1 LSRWR
6 LYAAACVLLLH
17 LFLVL
22 TVSCQQTL
30 WILAGGYTSLP
41 HSLDKYWYKAQRL
54 TTALLGQT
62 LAVSNPVREGITG
75 YIHSTGIEGGYGFFA
90 PGVPSSY
97 KLVFELH
104 YDDGRVEYE
113 LPRVNGV
120 AAGLRFTSLLDQI
133 GRTEY
138 DPLREVMLK
147 MLAYSTWREHPG
159 ATVIRAVFGYVDV
172 PSAVDVQQGKRESYN
187 FLYAY
192 DFVFPSQPANPQPR

>member
-1 LSRWR
+1 LRRWH
-6 LYAAACVLLLH
+6 LYVAAWILLLH

-22 TVSCQQTL
+22 IVSCQQTV

-41 HSLDKYWYKAQRL
+41 HSLEKYWYKAQRFS
-54 TTALLGQT
+54 TALLGQT
-62 LAVSNPVREGITG
+62 LAVSNPVREGITT

-104 YDDGRVEYE
+104 YPDGRVEYE
-113 LPRVNGV
+113 LPRVSGE
-120 AAGLRFTSLLDQI
+120 AAGLRFTSLLDQV
-133 GRTEY
+133 GRTQY

-147 MLAYSTWREHPG
+147 MLAYSIWREHPS
-159 ATVIRAVFGYVDV
+159 ATIIRTVFGYVDV
-172 PSAVDVQQGKRESYN
+172 PSAAGVKQGEKESYN

-192 DFVFPSQPANPQPR
+192 DFSFPEQPPD

>member
-1 LSRWR
+1 MSR
-6 LYAAACVLLLH
+6 LHAAACVLLLH

-30 WILAGGYTSLP
+30 WILASGYTSLP
-41 HSLDKYWYKAQRL
+41 PSLDKWWDKAKPV
-54 TTALLGQT
+54 TAAILGQT
-62 LAVSNPVREGITG
+62 LAVSNPVREGITA
-75 YIHSTGIEGGYGFFA
+75 YVHSTGIEGGYGFFA

-104 YDDGRVEYE
+104 YDDGRVEYD

-120 AAGLRFTSLLDQI
+120 AAGLRLSSLLDQI
-133 GRTEY
+133 GRTQY

-147 MLAYSTWREHPG
+147 MLAYSTWREHPD
-159 ATVIRAVFGYVDV
+159 ATMIRTVFGYVDV
-172 PSAVDVQQGKRESYN
+172 PSVVDVKQGKKESYN

-192 DFVFPSQPANPQPR
+192 DFVFPSQPTNSHPL

>member
-1 LSRWR
+1 LRR
-6 LYAAACVLLLH
+6 LYTAACVLLLH

-22 TVSCQQTL
+22 AVSCQQTL

-41 HSLDKYWYKAQRL
+41 YSLDKYWYKAHRL
-54 TTALLGQT
+54 ITALLGQT
-62 LAVSNPVREGITG
+62 LALSNPVREGITA

-133 GRTEY
+133 GRTHY

-147 MLAYSTWREHPG
+147 MLAYSTWQEHPD
-159 ATVIRAVFGYVDV
+159 AITIRAVFGYVDV
-172 PSAVDVQQGKRESYN
+172 PSAIDVKQGKKESYN

-192 DFVFPSQPANPQPR
+192 DFSFPSQSGNSQTR

>member
-1 LSRWR
+1 MSRSR

-41 HSLDKYWYKAQRL
+41 HSLDKYWYKARGL
-54 TTALLGQT
+54 TTAILGQT
-62 LAVSNPVREGITG
+62 LAVSNPVREGITA

-97 KLVFELH
+97 KLVFEVH

-113 LPRVNGV
+113 LPRVSGG
-120 AAGLRFTSLLDQI
+120 AAGLRLTSLLDQI
-133 GRTEY
+133 GRTQY

-147 MLAYSTWREHPG
+147 MLAYSVWREHPG
-159 ATVIRAVFGYVDV
+159 AIMIRTVFGYVDV
-172 PSAVDVQQGKRESYN
+172 PTAVDVKQGKKESYN

-192 DFVFPSQPANPQPR
+192 DFVFPSQPTNSQLH

>member
-1 LSRWR
+1 LSR
-6 LYAAACVLLLH
+6 LYGAVCVLLLH

-22 TVSCQQTL
+22 TVSCQQTF
-30 WILAGGYTSLP
+30 WILAGGHTSLP
-41 HSLDKYWYKAQRL
+41 SSLDRSWYKAGRL

-62 LAVSNPVREGITG
+62 LAVSNPVREGITA
-75 YIHSTGIEGGYGFFA
+75 YIHSTGIAGGYGFFA

-113 LPRVNGV
+113 LPHVNGV
-120 AAGLRFTSLLDQI
+120 AAGLRLSSLLDQI
-133 GRTEY
+133 GDTQY

-147 MLAYSTWREHPG
+147 MLAYSTWREHPS
-159 ATVIRAVFGYVDV
+159 ATTIRTVFGYVDV
-172 PSAVDVQQGKRESYN
+172 PSAVDLKQGKKESYN

-192 DFVFPSQPANPQPR
+192 DFVFPSQPTNPQPR

>member
-6 LYAAACVLLLH
+6 LYAVACVLLLH

-41 HSLDKYWYKAQRL
+41 QSFDKYWYKAQRL
-54 TTALLGQT
+54 STALLGQT
-62 LAVSNPVREGITG
+62 LTMSNPVREGITA

-104 YDDGRVEYE
+104 YPDGRVEYE
-113 LPRVNGV
+113 LPRVSGV

-133 GRTEY
+133 GRTQY

-147 MLAYSTWREHPG
+147 MLAYSARREHPD
-159 ATVIRAVFGYVDV
+159 ATMIRTVFGYVDV
-172 PSAVDVQQGKRESYN
+172 PSAVDVEQGKKESYN